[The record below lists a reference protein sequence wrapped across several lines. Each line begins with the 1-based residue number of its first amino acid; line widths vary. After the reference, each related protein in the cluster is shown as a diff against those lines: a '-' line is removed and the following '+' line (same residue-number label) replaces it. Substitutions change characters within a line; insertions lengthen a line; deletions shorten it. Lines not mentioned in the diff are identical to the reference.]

1 MAGICRLPLRGS
13 EAVGRKRLTLAVLS
27 ACTASVTSGYTRG
40 PQLQVSLIWDLREV
54 T

>member
-27 ACTASVTSGYTRG
+27 VRTTSVTSGYMRG
-40 PQLQVSLIWDLREV
+40 PQLQVLLMWDL
-54 T
+54 